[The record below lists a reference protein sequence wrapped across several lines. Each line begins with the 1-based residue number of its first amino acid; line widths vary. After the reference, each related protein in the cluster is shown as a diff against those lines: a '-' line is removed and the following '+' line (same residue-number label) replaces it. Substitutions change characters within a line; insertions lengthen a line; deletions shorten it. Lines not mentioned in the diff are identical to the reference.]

1 VSVAGPPL
9 VAPVGG
15 AEWLRLA
22 RRARALSWVSLAWLG
37 IEGTVA
43 VLAGLAAGSVALVG
57 FGLDSAIE
65 ALASVIVVWRFTGSR
80 TTSAGSERRAA
91 RLVAISF
98 LLLAPYVAVEAIL
111 ALFTGR
117 HPETSPVGIVLA
129 IGSLAICPWLGLA
142 KRRLGARLGSEATR
156 GEGRQNLLCAGLAAA
171 VLLGL
176 AGNALAGLWWLDP
189 TAALAIA
196 AVAAVEG
203 VRSWRGEAC
212 SCCAPVPA
220 TPAPPAASQ
229 LRVLRATPGGC
240 SLDAPALEARA
251 TKFRALAERA
261 LVAAERTAD
270 GGLLV
275 RYRRSPAVEAEVA
288 RLAALESDCCGS
300 LRWRAGTVGDEV
312 RLEVGGGPE
321 AAPLL
326 EALGSLA
333 GAGPA
338 V

>member
-1 VSVAGPPL
+1 VSVAGTPL
-9 VAPVGG
+9 AAPLAR

-22 RRARALSWVSLAWLG
+22 RRARALSWISLAWLG

-43 VLAGLAAGSVALVG
+43 VVAGLAAGSVALVG

-65 ALASVIVVWRFTGSR
+65 AIASVIVVWRFTGAR
-80 TTSAGSERRAA
+80 TTSATSERRAA

-98 LLLAPYVAVEAIL
+98 LLLAPYVAAEAIL
-111 ALFTGR
+111 ALVTER

-129 IGSLAICPWLGLA
+129 LGSLAICPWLGLA

-176 AGNALAGLWWLDP
+176 AGNAIAGLWWLDP
-189 TAALAIA
+189 AAALAIA
-196 AVAAVEG
+196 AVAALEG

-212 SCCAPVPA
+212 SCCAAPVPS
-220 TPAPPAASQ
+220 APPPPASP

-240 SLDAPALEARA
+240 SLDAAALEVRA
-251 TKFRALAERA
+251 AEFRALGERA
-261 LVAAERTAD
+261 LVAAEPTPD
-270 GGLLV
+270 GGVLV
-275 RYRRSPAVEAEVA
+275 RYRRSPEVEAEVA
-288 RLAALESDCCGS
+288 RLVALESDCCGS
-300 LRWRAGTVGDEV
+300 LRWRTRTVADEV
-312 RLEVGGGPE
+312 RLEVAGGPG

-326 EALGSLA
+326 DALGPLM
-333 GAGPA
+333 GARAAP
-338 V
+338 